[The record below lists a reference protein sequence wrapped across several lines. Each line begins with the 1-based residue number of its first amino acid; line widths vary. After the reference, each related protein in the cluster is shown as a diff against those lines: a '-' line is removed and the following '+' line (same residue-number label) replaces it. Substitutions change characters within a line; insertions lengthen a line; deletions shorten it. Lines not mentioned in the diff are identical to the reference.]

1 MPAQIL
7 IEQIEELLL
16 RTENAHGQY
25 EETELNGVYDQSW
38 PQWYAAYLIQH
49 GLSAIVQQEITAEQ
63 LSVFLA
69 KSFEAFK
76 KNNLGLGWEEYTAR
90 KLIEALD

>member
-1 MPAQIL
+1 MPTQVL
-7 IEQIEELLL
+7 IEQIEDLLL

-25 EETELNGVYDQSW
+25 EETELNGVYDQNWS
-38 PQWYAAYLIQH
+38 QWYAAYLVQH

-90 KLIEALD
+90 KLIEVLD